1 MEADGHDKRRLHT
14 PLQAAIGMLY
24 SLIVQF
30 PDLDPMLRP
39 VILELEKIESPRGIN
54 PPSPIDGEATKILQA

>member
-1 MEADGHDKRRLHT
+1 MQEIENAR
-14 PLQAAIGMLY
+14 GMLY

-39 VILELEKIESPRGIN
+39 VILELEKIEYTRTVE
-54 PPSPIDGEATKILQA
+54 PPSIAGEATKVQPTQLLQTL

>member
-1 MEADGHDKRRLHT
+1 MQEIENAR
-14 PLQAAIGMLY
+14 GMLY

-39 VILELEKIESPRGIN
+39 VILELEKIEPRRVIESPSI
-54 PPSPIDGEATKILQA
+54 PGEATEIQPARLLQTL